1 MEDDLDKIKLIYNK
15 EEKFLSPIPE
25 TFNEF
30 VKKFKNIFGLND
42 SNSTYSFEYLNM
54 DISISINE
62 NSYEDEIQHIKEM
75 DNPTIFVEEEKDNF
89 NLLNSNGELAVSLYN
104 SNSNE
109 ENVENNN
116 DEVSNSLLNLS
127 ESLRNMHVYKKK
139 ENEKNIK
146 QFEEELSIM
155 KSKLSKEIENTKKLE
170 EILENISKAE
180 DQSKK
185 IENLEKEV
193 DKYKKENSK
202 NIKIKKEEEK
212 KNSQEILNKNKELI
226 QNINIKDNEI
236 KE

>member
-1 MEDDLDKIKLIYNK
+1 MEDNLDKIKLIYNK

-30 VKKFKNIFGLND
+30 VKNFKNIFGLND

-54 DISISINE
+54 DISISINQ

-75 DNPTIFVEEEKDNF
+75 ENPTIFVEEEKDNF

-104 SNSNE
+104 PNSNE

-202 NIKIKKEEEK
+202 NIQIKKEEEK

-226 QNINIKDNEI
+226 QNINIKYNEI
-236 KE
+236 K